1 MSWSGRERNR
11 MFLSLHGEQFID
23 ASSVT
28 DTDFI
33 QDGRALGLLDW
44 DADGQVDMLLR
55 NRNAPR
61 LRLLHNRANPD
72 AHWLQIQLVGG
83 GKSNRDAIGA
93 RVTAELPERKII
105 RGLRGGEGFLSQ
117 SSKTLFFGLGK
128 TDTVQSVLVVWPD
141 GSEERFGIPAADQRY
156 RLIQGTE
163 VAERVTP
170 APTPRLLAQKQVP
183 PSNPDLGRIALI
195 STLPMDEFPLPSF
208 ENPARKVK
216 DLRGRPILIN
226 FWSTTC
232 AACLEEFDEL
242 YQKRSK
248 LNRRGLQIVTMLT
261 DDKSKYPF
269 AQKILAGVKL
279 EKLAGYSTPSTTNAM
294 QILVEEVLGRS
305 VDMPLPVSL
314 LLDERGQ
321 LVEIHVGKLK
331 LPRLLRDLA
340 IMNRMDPSNPSASPL
355 SFGRRLAFADRAFL
369 KMAARF
375 REAQLPQLADFYQAL
390 DGRFDPQQPNGH

>member
-11 MFLSLHGEQFID
+11 MFLSVQGEKFID
-23 ASSVT
+23 VSSVT
-28 DTDFI
+28 DTGFI

-44 DADGQVDMLLR
+44 NADGQVDMLLR

-61 LRLLHNRANPD
+61 IRLLRNRATAD
-72 AHWLQIQLVGG
+72 AHWLQIQLVGTG
-83 GKSNRDAIGA
+83 NSNRDAIGA
-93 RVTAELPERKII
+93 RVIAELPDRKIM
-105 RGLRGGEGFLSQ
+105 RGMRGGEGFLSQ
-117 SSKTLFFGLGK
+117 SSKTLFFGLGETK
-128 TDTVQSVLVVWPD
+128 RVNSVLVLWPD

-163 VAERVTP
+163 VAEQIQIV
-170 APTPRLLAQKQVP
+170 PTSRLAAQTQVP

-208 ENPARKVK
+208 DNPNRKVK

-232 AACLEEFDEL
+232 AACLEEFQDL
-242 YQKRSK
+242 YEKRGK
-248 LNRRGLQIVTMLT
+248 LNRRRLQIVTMLT
-261 DDKSKYPF
+261 DEKSKYSL

-279 EKLAGYSTPSTTNAM
+279 EGLAGYSTPSTTNAM

-314 LLDERGQ
+314 LLNERGQ

-331 LPRLLRDLA
+331 VPGLLRDLS
-340 IMNRMDPSNPSASPL
+340 IMKRMDPSNPSASPL
-355 SFGRRLAFADRAFL
+355 SFGRRLAFADRSFL

-390 DGRFDPQQPNGH
+390 DGRFDPQQANGH